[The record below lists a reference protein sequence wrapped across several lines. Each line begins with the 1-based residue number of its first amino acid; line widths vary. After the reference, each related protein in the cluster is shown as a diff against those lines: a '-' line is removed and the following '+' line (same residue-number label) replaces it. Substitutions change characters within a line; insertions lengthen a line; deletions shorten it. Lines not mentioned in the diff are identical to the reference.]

1 MVAFCKLENCLY
13 STLYYTSIW
22 RPRSRL
28 YFHHCILIN
37 NEPMLARYPYAVD
50 DLALNRTSRL
60 DLFNPSDSS
69 PSITMLKSKR
79 LKNQSPVV
87 EVSPSE
93 LVHLPSCGICLT
105 TAVLSKALT
114 PSYQGTRSYDE
125 SLHFQPTWSRS
136 SDISIQMIRL
146 PNVTINRWAPEVRMS
161 SHAPS
166 LVQDDSLSRR
176 AIASLSLDNVST
188 PSTVLSTSLQ
198 QPAKPTPR
206 ELRYRARQLRISNS
220 TRSTVA
226 ELNHLDSASTVV
238 VPNSSSFSSKIT
250 CPNHER
256 TELHFPDSSNCT
268 PAESDSDLKTTSP
281 TTVVELHGSETGIC
295 HPAVLNSSDSKT
307 KCTTVVESRGT
318 EACATDQR
326 ISLLM
331 PLDNARS
338 VTFDASSFDSHA
350 PVIRIFESNIAFPSA
365 AVGSFQTGN
374 NYGVNFGCPIQRPTH
389 PSLETPTPTPPSE
402 LRPLQPSVYSFG
414 PSRSGRP
421 PQ

>member
-1 MVAFCKLENCLY
+1 M
-13 STLYYTSIW
+13 
-22 RPRSRL
+22 
-28 YFHHCILIN
+28 
-37 NEPMLARYPYAVD
+37 
-50 DLALNRTSRL
+50 
-60 DLFNPSDSS
+60 
-69 PSITMLKSKR
+69 
-79 LKNQSPVV
+79 KNQFTTV
-87 EVSPSE
+87 EVSYYE
-93 LVHLPSCGICLT
+93 LVHLPSCGICFT

-114 PSYQGTRSYDE
+114 PSYHGTRFYNE
-125 SLHFQPTWSRS
+125 SSHFQPTWSRN
-136 SDISIQMIRL
+136 SDISIQITRL
-146 PNVTINRWAPEVRMS
+146 LNVTINRCAPGVRMS

-226 ELNHLDSASTVV
+226 ELNHLDSASTMV

-250 CPNHER
+250 CPNQER

-295 HPAVLNSSDSKT
+295 HPAVLNSSDSNT

-350 PVIRIFESNIAFPSA
+350 PVIRILDSNMASPSA
-365 AVGSFQTGN
+365 AVGSLKQE
-374 NYGVNFGCPIQRPTH
+374 PTMETTSAAPSSDQPH
-389 PSLETPTPTPPSE
+389 PSLETPTST
-402 LRPLQPSVYSFG
+402 
-414 PSRSGRP
+414 PSRPAFLAAEAWAQLTRED
-421 PQ
+421 